1 MPVYCED
8 GDMATARVLDVLT
21 VPGYRRGP
29 SVLGLV
35 VIGLLFLTPGFL
47 APIGLLQLV
56 GGLWVLAALL
66 TAVRDV
72 LHVSA

>member
-1 MPVYCED
+1 MNDTPILPLPRLLP
-8 GDMATARVLDVLT
+8 ALLI
-21 VPGYRRGP
+21 
-29 SVLGLV
+29 LV
-35 VIGLLFLTPGFL
+35 ALFLTPGFL

-72 LHVSA
+72 IHVSA